1 MGPSASRHDPGC
13 RPCRESLSGVPRTRQ
28 CGESVS
34 PNPCHTENDR
44 FVTLPPQLGVDQAL
58 SYPGMET
65 IEGHAMIG
73 CLILSRSSCRNW
85 SFPEVGAPARSAA
98 LVPGIDCGADLVGQT
113 CSSSPM
119 EHYCMTSESQTHSA
133 PLPATPL
140 TTLQH
145 ASQGPMQPTCSGQ
158 IGPKTVN

>member
-1 MGPSASRHDPGC
+1 MPEGFIA
-13 RPCRESLSGVPRTRQ
+13 
-28 CGESVS
+28 
-34 PNPCHTENDR
+34 
-44 FVTLPPQLGVDQAL
+44 AL
-58 SYPGMET
+58 RSSYLCMEAT
-65 IEGHAMIG
+65 EGHAQIEGIIM
-73 CLILSRSSCRNW
+73 SRSSCRNW
-85 SFPEVGAPARSAA
+85 SCCKVGTPARSAA

-113 CSSSPM
+113 CSASSM

-158 IGPKTVN
+158 IWPKTVN

>member
-1 MGPSASRHDPGC
+1 MHAELSKKQ
-13 RPCRESLSGVPRTRQ
+13 REGLIFKKHELRELPEPEGVGTALR
-28 CGESVS
+28 
-34 PNPCHTENDR
+34 
-44 FVTLPPQLGVDQAL
+44 L
-58 SYPGMET
+58 SYLRSEPTCGAAP
-65 IEGHAMIG
+65 IEGIIM
-73 CLILSRSSCRNW
+73 SRSSCRNW

-113 CSSSPM
+113 CSASST
-119 EHYCMTSESQTHSA
+119 EHYCITSESQTHSA